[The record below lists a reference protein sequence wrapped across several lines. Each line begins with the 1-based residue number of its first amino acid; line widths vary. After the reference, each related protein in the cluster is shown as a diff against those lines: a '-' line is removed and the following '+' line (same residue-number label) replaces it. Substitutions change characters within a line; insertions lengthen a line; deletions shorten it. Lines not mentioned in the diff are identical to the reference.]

1 MKESES
7 TASKKKSVTLK
18 KTVTIQ
24 AIVTEDLK
32 LFLNFELQGALKASQ
47 VRMQE
52 SEMYATPLIQKY
64 ETENNAEQVNMLQ
77 SQLQAERAQYRDALQ
92 DIKRRMDQ
100 VQQFEI
106 DSLYTHG
113 TIEGFVTIREGD
125 NLYQKLGGMEIV
137 IKDGIVQEIRDTLPE
152 S

>member
-32 LFLNFELQGALKASQ
+32 LFLNFELQGALKSSQ

-64 ETENNAEQVNMLQ
+64 ETENNAAQVNVLQ
-77 SQLQAERAQYRDALQ
+77 SQLQEERAQYRDALQ

>member
-24 AIVTEDLK
+24 AIVTD
-32 LFLNFELQGALKASQ
+32 
-47 VRMQE
+47 
-52 SEMYATPLIQKY
+52 ATPLIQKY
-64 ETENNAEQVNMLQ
+64 ETENNAAQVNMLQ